1 MRVHPRHLHIFR
13 LPQTL
18 SLSGFFLLAL
28 ISLSL
33 FPTIKRS
40 LPDRPD
46 IQGRLAKALLI
57 PLAIADVRESTLELD
72 PALTM

>member
-1 MRVHPRHLHIFR
+1 MVSAGSNSRVDSR
-13 LPQTL
+13 T
-18 SLSGFFLLAL
+18 SAMASG
-28 ISLSL
+28 
-33 FPTIKRS
+33 
-40 LPDRPD
+40 PD